1 MQNPEVGPRV
11 EEIESGESQDQRE
24 DIEGQEKLEQAN
36 DFVVVN
42 NLVEQIDQRHEN
54 MDDQIKVELQQ
65 NFKEV
70 MEIDREKG
78 ETFLGWFAELDT
90 QPEYINQFLNNF
102 EEETGGRTIE
112 GMFGVL
118 NSENEG
124 NIRSFVLKELNN
136 MEQQEV
142 EEEKE
147 EVEEEK
153 EEVEVEKEEVE
164 EKQQEVKE
172 ENKEL
177 IETREKLQE
186 THDKAKEL
194 QQEFP
199 DEFEN
204 IEEEKQ
210 NALESMGE
218 QRIAELEN
226 QGIDS
231 DEVATVMATH
241 YIIAG
246 SSNPNLQRQAAE
258 FNQSYEELSSK
269 LGFLD
274 NATASN
280 LDKSINQSEGADEFV
295 ANNSLD
301 INRQDFEKFDDTD
314 QAIADTQFEI
324 NNTML
329 TKYGEYLSDKLS
341 VFQDFEN
348 TADQM
353 QVQNQEIHS
362 DGSYSME
369 FQIGDANGEL
379 EVNSKGELFVT
390 NFLSSQEGALQA
402 SKEKLEGINV
412 LSLSDF
418 TNQIDSNFVGEI
430 ATDSSNPDELLEN
443 ARSATSEKF
452 DSFIQENQ
460 DKFSQSMLNANV
472 QKISSANGIIS
483 HYQPPS
489 DAISYAN
496 GEKLTQESN
505 PEMFRFAD
513 IMKNTLD
520 RQTPDEAQ
528 QLRMNF
534 DALAGFGEKDSLP
547 DENMKSMLDAFQKP
561 DDSSEYMGFVEN
573 FLVIKDGRESFDAN
587 KFSNFVD
594 SVYRKEEFDFQKN
607 NSEESIAD
615 ARLEEM
621 LKTV

>member
-1 MQNPEVGPRV
+1 MQNPEVWPRV
-11 EEIESGESQDQRE
+11 EEIESWESQDQRE
-24 DIEGQEKLEQAN
+24 DIEWQEKLEQAN
-36 DFVVVN
+36 NFVVVN

-54 MDDQIKVELQQ
+54 MDDQTKVELQQ

-70 MEIDREKG
+70 MDIDREKW
-78 ETFLGWFAELDT
+78 EMFLWWFAELDT

-102 EEETGGRTIE
+102 EEETWWRTIE
-112 GMFGVL
+112 GMFWVL
-118 NSENEG
+118 NSENEW
-124 NIRSFVLKELNN
+124 NVRSFVLEEFFDMKDSLED
-136 MEQQEV
+136 QQ
-142 EEEKE
+142 
-147 EVEEEK
+147 
-153 EEVEVEKEEVE
+153 
-164 EKQQEVKE
+164 KQEA
-172 ENKEL
+172 
-177 IETREKLQE
+177 QE
-186 THDKAKEL
+186 TEQEAQKTIERESSKIEGLEWLKETL
-194 QQEFP
+194 EEAVKQAGELHEEFP

-210 NALESMGE
+210 KALESMWE

-226 QGIDS
+226 QWIDS

-246 SSNPNLQRQAAE
+246 SSNPDLQRQASE

-269 LGFLD
+269 LWFLD

-280 LDKSINQSEGADEFV
+280 LDKSINQSEWADEFV

-314 QAIADTQFEI
+314 QAMADTQFEI

-329 TKYGEYLSDKLS
+329 TKYWEYLSDKLS

-362 DGSYSME
+362 DGSYNME
-369 FQIGDANGEL
+369 FQIWDANGEL
-379 EVNSKGELFVT
+379 EVNSKWELFVT
-390 NFLSSQEGALQA
+390 NFLSSQEWALQA
-402 SKEKLEGINV
+402 SKEKLEWVNV

-418 TNQIDSNFVGEI
+418 TAQIDSNFVWEI
-430 ATDSSNPDELLEN
+430 ASNSSNSDELLEN

-452 DSFIQENQ
+452 DSFIQESQ

-472 QKISSANGIIS
+472 QKISSANWIIS

-496 GEKLTQESN
+496 GEKLTQQSN
-505 PEMFRFAD
+505 PEMFRFTD

-520 RQTPDEAQ
+520 RQTPDEAN
-528 QLRMNF
+528 QLRANF
-534 DALAGFGEKDSLP
+534 DALAWFGEKDSLP
-547 DENMKSMLDAFQKP
+547 DENMKSMLDAFKDP
-561 DDSSEYMGFVEN
+561 DDSSEYMWFIEN
-573 FLVIKDGRESFDAN
+573 FVVIKDGRESFDAN

-594 SVYRKEEFDFQKN
+594 SVYRKEEFDWQAV
-607 NSEESIAD
+607 SDTDPAD
-615 ARLEEM
+615 EFLEKE
-621 LKTV
+621 LELV